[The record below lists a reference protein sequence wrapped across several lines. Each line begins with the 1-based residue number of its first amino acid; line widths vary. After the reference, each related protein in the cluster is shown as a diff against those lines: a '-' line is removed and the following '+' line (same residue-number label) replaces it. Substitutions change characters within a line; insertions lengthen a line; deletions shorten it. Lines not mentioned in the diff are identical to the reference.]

1 MKEKKQSALSR
12 LMGIAGGH
20 KYFTYASCVLAIL
33 SAWIALI
40 PFYDVW
46 RIMKEIL
53 EVRPDFADATHIK
66 TYGWQAVGFALFA
79 MIVYIAALMCS
90 HIAAFRVQANMRTAM
105 MEHIMKLPLGYVE
118 NK

>member
-40 PFYDVW
+40 QIYNIW
-46 RIMKEIL
+46 RIMKKIL
-53 EVRPDFADATHIK
+53 EVRKNFADKTHI
-66 TYGWQAVGFALFA
+66 
-79 MIVYIAALMCS
+79 
-90 HIAAFRVQANMRTAM
+90 
-105 MEHIMKLPLGYVE
+105 
-118 NK
+118 

>member
-20 KYFTYASCVLAIL
+20 KYFTYASCVLAVL

-79 MIVYIAALMCS
+79 MVVYIAALMCS
-90 HIAAFRVQANMRTAM
+90 HIAPFMYRQ
-105 MEHIMKLPLGYVE
+105 I
-118 NK
+118 